1 MPGGTTPSGPGPIL
15 NDPVPAPPGL
25 AAGDV
30 EAAGASAMDMLN
42 GQVHIFIAAFL
53 VTLLLTP
60 LVRRLAVAG
69 GAVDHPDSGRKMHRY
84 PVASLGGLAVFL

>member
-1 MPGGTTPSGPGPIL
+1 MPGRTTPSGPGPIL

-42 GQVHIFIAAFL
+42 GQVHIFTTHGRQLITQ
-53 VTLLLTP
+53 VHIQNHRG
-60 LVRRLAVAG
+60 VELAE
-69 GAVDHPDSGRKMHRY
+69 
-84 PVASLGGLAVFL
+84 FIQ